1 TITDAR
7 CHAIRDAQIL
17 EKEQIEKEMTQ
28 EEKRLD
34 TMMELD
40 RQKAIKMQDE
50 LERIRK
56 ENGLRAKAQIIHQI
70 EEREQERMLQLEH
83 KALKAME
90 RVQAMEKM
98 QQDDLEVR
106 EANRENETDSESK
119 RARASEQE

>member
-1 TITDAR
+1 MTITDAR

-17 EKEQIEKEMTQ
+17 EKEQIEKEMME

-34 TMMELD
+34 KMMEVD

-56 ENGLRAKAQIIHQI
+56 ENGLRAKAHIIQQI

-83 KALKAME
+83 KALQAVE
-90 RVQAMEKM
+90 RVQAMERM
-98 QQDDLEVR
+98 QQEDLE
-106 EANRENETDSESK
+106 
-119 RARASEQE
+119 